1 MGMPEVV
8 VDGEVIEADP
18 PRRLV
23 QTWHPLWA
31 EDIAAET
38 TRVTHD
44 IEGLLEGGGGWPM
57 ILSDLKSCSRRV
69 RASESTRPAGA
80 SRERGLRILCRG
92 PFRGKIRAQAA
103 VLLCMSPEGKGVAM
117 EDLRTTA
124 NLIEAFENGNPVA
137 VLSRGELD
145 EMLAAG
151 EPAQLWLELGRDDD
165 EDVRLLSVDLSTAD
179 IEQMLNRSTGDDVL
193 LALDG
198 YALHGL
204 FDDPE
209 VEAHGLRGALAI
221 AVVAGAI
228 AAPAG
233 VAANPLVST
242 ASNQVAASSRAQAVN
257 PAAAQVSAAS
267 RVQAANPASRAQAA
281 KPASKAQVSQA
292 ASRAL
297 SAKPAAAKAQVSK
310 AQVSSAASKAQ
321 LSKTLVIKASGLRLL
336 GPRRPL

>member
-1 MGMPEVV
+1 
-8 VDGEVIEADP
+8 
-18 PRRLV
+18 
-23 QTWHPLWA
+23 
-31 EDIAAET
+31 
-38 TRVTHD
+38 
-44 IEGLLEGGGGWPM
+44 
-57 ILSDLKSCSRRV
+57 
-69 RASESTRPAGA
+69 
-80 SRERGLRILCRG
+80 
-92 PFRGKIRAQAA
+92 
-103 VLLCMSPEGKGVAM
+103 M
-117 EDLRTTA
+117 EDLRTSA

-137 VLSRGELD
+137 VLARNELD

-151 EPAQLWLELGRDDD
+151 EPAQLWLELGREEDDD
-165 EDVRLLSVDLSTAD
+165 IRLLSVDLSAAD
-179 IEQMLNRSTGDDVL
+179 IEQMLGRSTGDDVL

-242 ASNQVAASSRAQAVN
+242 ASNQVAASSRAQAVS

-267 RVQAANPASRAQAA
+267 RAQAA
-281 KPASKAQVSQA
+281 KPAAKAQVSQA

-297 SAKPAAAKAQVSK
+297 AAKPAAKALGSKAQVSRAQVSK
-310 AQVSSAASKAQ
+310 AASKPQ

-336 GPRRPL
+336 GGGRAL

>member
-1 MGMPEVV
+1 
-8 VDGEVIEADP
+8 
-18 PRRLV
+18 
-23 QTWHPLWA
+23 
-31 EDIAAET
+31 
-38 TRVTHD
+38 
-44 IEGLLEGGGGWPM
+44 
-57 ILSDLKSCSRRV
+57 
-69 RASESTRPAGA
+69 
-80 SRERGLRILCRG
+80 
-92 PFRGKIRAQAA
+92 
-103 VLLCMSPEGKGVAM
+103 M

-137 VLSRGELD
+137 VLPRGELD

-151 EPAQLWLELGRDDD
+151 EPAQLWLELGREDDD
-165 EDVRLLSVDLSTAD
+165 DVRLLSVDLSTAD

-204 FDDPE
+204 FDDTE

-257 PAAAQVSAAS
+257 PAAQVSAAS
-267 RVQAANPASRAQAA
+267 RAQAANPASRAQAA
-281 KPASKAQVSQA
+281 KPAAAKAQVSKP

-297 SAKPAAAKAQVSK
+297 SANPAAAKAQVSK
-310 AQVSSAASKAQ
+310 AQVSKAASKPQ
-321 LSKTLVIKASGLRLL
+321 LSKSLVVKASGLRLL